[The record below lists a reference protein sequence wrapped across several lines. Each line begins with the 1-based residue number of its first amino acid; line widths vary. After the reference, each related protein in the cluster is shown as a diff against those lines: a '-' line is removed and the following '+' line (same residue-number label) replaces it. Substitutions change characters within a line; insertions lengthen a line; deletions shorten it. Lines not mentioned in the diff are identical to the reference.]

1 VAVTAADMVA
11 LIAAVTRWRI
21 MVAGMAAAM
30 QRCIMAAGALLA
42 ARLLTMVTDV
52 AQRMRHT
59 RTSAGA

>member
-1 VAVTAADMVA
+1 
-11 LIAAVTRWRI
+11 
-21 MVAGMAAAM
+21 MAAAM